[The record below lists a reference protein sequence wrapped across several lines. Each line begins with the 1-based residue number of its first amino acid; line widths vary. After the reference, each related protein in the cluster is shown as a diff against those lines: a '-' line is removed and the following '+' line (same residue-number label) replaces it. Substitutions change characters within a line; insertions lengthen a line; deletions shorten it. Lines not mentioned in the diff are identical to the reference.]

1 MFRSLEGRTVLVTG
15 GTRGIGR
22 GIAERFGQ
30 AGCQVAVVSRT
41 AEDAQA
47 VAAGIGPKGL
57 GFGADVS
64 SGSACQ
70 ALVEQVVNAFGGVDI
85 LCANAGIFPSATLEE
100 MTEGDFDHIMA
111 VNLRSLFTC
120 TRAVLPVMKAKGWGR
135 IVATSS
141 VTGPITGFPGWA
153 HYGASKAG
161 QMGFLR
167 TAAIEL
173 APHGI
178 TINAVMPGNIHTE
191 GLDGMGDD
199 YLRAMKASIPMGR
212 LGSVMD
218 IANTA
223 LFLASEEAA
232 YITGQGIVVDGGQVL
247 PESAMALPQQ
257 P

>member
-30 AGCQVAVVSRT
+30 VGCQVAVVSRK

-47 VAAGIGPKGL
+47 VAAAIGPKAL
-57 GFGADVS
+57 GFGVDVS
-64 SGSACQ
+64 SGAACET
-70 ALVEQVVNAFGGVDI
+70 LVEQVVNAFGSVDI
-85 LCANAGIFPSATLEE
+85 LCANAGIFPSATLET
-100 MTEGDFDHIMA
+100 MTEEDFDHIMA

-120 TRAVLPVMKAKGWGR
+120 TRAVLPVMKKKGWGR

-178 TINAVMPGNIHTE
+178 TINAVMPGNIRTE
-191 GLDGMGDD
+191 GLDGLGDD
-199 YLRAMKASIPMGR
+199 YLSAMEASIPMGR

-223 LFLASEEAA
+223 LFLASEEAG

>member
-1 MFRSLEGRTVLVTG
+1 M
-15 GTRGIGR
+15 
-22 GIAERFGQ
+22 
-30 AGCQVAVVSRT
+30 
-41 AEDAQA
+41 
-47 VAAGIGPKGL
+47 
-57 GFGADVS
+57 DVS
-64 SGSACQ
+64 NGAACET
-70 ALVEQVVNAFGGVDI
+70 LVEQVVNAFGSVDI
-85 LCANAGIFPSATLEE
+85 LCANAGIFPSATLETMAE
-100 MTEGDFDHIMA
+100 EDFDHIMA

-120 TRAVLPVMKAKGWGR
+120 TRAVLPVMKKKGWGR

-178 TINAVMPGNIHTE
+178 TINAVMPGNIRTE
-191 GLDGMGDD
+191 GLDGLGDD
-199 YLRAMKASIPMGR
+199 YLSAMEASIPMGR

-223 LFLASEEAA
+223 LFLASEEAG

>member
-1 MFRSLEGRTVLVTG
+1 
-15 GTRGIGR
+15 
-22 GIAERFGQ
+22 
-30 AGCQVAVVSRT
+30 
-41 AEDAQA
+41 
-47 VAAGIGPKGL
+47 
-57 GFGADVS
+57 
-64 SGSACQ
+64 
-70 ALVEQVVNAFGGVDI
+70 VEQVVNAFGGVDI

-100 MTEGDFDHIMA
+100 MTEEDFDHIMA

-199 YLRAMKASIPMGR
+199 YLRAMEASIPMGR

-257 P
+257 S